1 MERVE
6 TGRWVH
12 LIFAVDDNVVV
23 SHREKE
29 RGKEKKKEE
38 RKDTGISVDINRNVQ
53 EKLFNGLGKKK
64 KAQEK
69 H

>member
-1 MERVE
+1 MI
-6 TGRWVH
+6 TLSLAIGR
-12 LIFAVDDNVVV
+12 
-23 SHREKE
+23 KK
-29 RGKEKKKEE
+29 GEKKKEE